1 MKDSMPNLIQIIKKC
16 VTKSALP
23 TYSALSA
30 ITFVLKWAG
39 VLAGNF
45 KAYLLSAGALPWSIG
60 MIVASPA
67 LPSSAS
73 AQNLP
78 ATLLWERL
86 GNDLERTQF
95 SFNVGALF
103 TSSIVIARTSLT
115 DYRVR
120 AIRASE
126 FGWKRASVKALCKAA
141 GAAACINANFFDEQ
155 GKALGLVISR
165 GIIHQKLH
173 RGGGVLTGVLLAT
186 PKSVRITSRDTFTAA
201 QAVEAIQAGPRLV
214 SDGEPVRGLHDASLS
229 SNLSGAC
236 IDKEQRLLIYRVTSG
251 LFGSTIRQ
259 LQKLLLDPLL
269 GCVEA
274 LNFDG
279 GGSSQLFIS
288 SKISGSDPR
297 AEEFL
302 TGEDDVPVAIG
313 LFHET
318 PSTGGV
324 ESALP

>member
-1 MKDSMPNLIQIIKKC
+1 MLSLIQIISGLTNGVALITSGVTMTIATALECAKLLTKKQR
-16 VTKSALP
+16 VSLVRIRHHVALQLVAVAVV
-23 TYSALSA
+23 ALVSSHPSP
-30 ITFVLKWAG
+30 
-39 VLAGNF
+39 VLAQ
-45 KAYLLSAGALPWSIG
+45 SLP
-60 MIVASPA
+60 P
-67 LPSSAS
+67 
-73 AQNLP
+73 
-78 ATLLWERL
+78 TLAWERL

-103 TSSIVIARTSLT
+103 TSSIVIARSSLT
-115 DYRVR
+115 EYRLR
-120 AIRASE
+120 TIRASE

-141 GAAACINANFFDEQ
+141 GAAVCINSNFFDEQ

-186 PKSVRITSRDTFTAA
+186 PKAVRITSRDTFTPA

-313 LFHET
+313 LFHEMA
-318 PSTGGV
+318 STEG
-324 ESALP
+324 

>member
-1 MKDSMPNLIQIIKKC
+1 MPSL
-16 VTKSALP
+16 VRGTRDLGAAVSLMSLLLKSVNSRPPLSRRTHSRSKLTALRRS
-23 TYSALSA
+23 TLS
-30 ITFVLKWAG
+30 VAG
-39 VLAGNF
+39 IVIGTLA
-45 KAYLLSAGALPWSIG
+45 LLSF
-60 MIVASPA
+60 ASPA
-67 LPSSAS
+67 YSQSLPPS
-73 AQNLP
+73 L
-78 ATLLWERL
+78 TWERL
-86 GNDLERTQF
+86 GSDLERTQF

-103 TSSIVIARTSLT
+103 TSSIVIARSSLT
-115 DYRVR
+115 EYTLRT
-120 AIRASE
+120 IRASE

-141 GAAACINANFFDEQ
+141 GAAVCINANFFDEQ

-186 PKSVRITSRDTFTAA
+186 SKAVRITSRDTFTPA

-288 SKISGSDPR
+288 SKISGADPR

-302 TGEDDVPVAIG
+302 TGEDDVPVAVG
-313 LFHET
+313 LFHEA
-318 PSTGGV
+318 STA
-324 ESALP
+324 ESQS

>member
-1 MKDSMPNLIQIIKKC
+1 MSTRTRAETARVALTHHLSVALVLTVPLLRALTLHRAPNRRL
-16 VTKSALP
+16 VTTLLLALGVC
-23 TYSALSA
+23 TA
-30 ITFVLKWAG
+30 IHT
-39 VLAGNF
+39 
-45 KAYLLSAGALPWSIG
+45 LPQY
-60 MIVASPA
+60 
-67 LPSSAS
+67 AS
-73 AQNLP
+73 AQSLP
-78 ATLLWERL
+78 STLTWERL
-86 GNDLERTQF
+86 GSDLERTQF

-103 TSSIVIARTSLT
+103 TSSIVIARSSLNE
-115 DYRVR
+115 YRLR

-141 GAAACINANFFDEQ
+141 GAAVCINANFFDEQ
-155 GKALGLVISR
+155 GKALGLIISR

-186 PKSVRITSRDTFTAA
+186 PKSVRITSRDTFTPA

-236 IDKEQRLLIYRVTSG
+236 IDKDQRILIYRVTSG

-288 SKISGSDPR
+288 SKIAGADPR

-302 TGEDDVPVAIG
+302 TGEDDVPVAVG
-313 LFHET
+313 LFHEAAV
-318 PSTGGV
+318 SEG
-324 ESALP
+324 